1 MSDVTQAAAGSAAPQ
16 ALTIAEARERYTASK
31 AGAKQDGNPI
41 SEAAR
46 TLGGRARE
54 ARAQRQAEQ
63 ARLTQEPP
71 LGEGGDVEDDPAAA
85 FAGETRDET
94 ETEASSDDAE
104 SDAQN
109 ESEDARLRGPQTIDL
124 GDGVKVSLDE
134 VRDGFMLKADHTR
147 KTQNLAAE
155 RRQFESERT
164 QRLRE
169 LEHLVGALKHQ
180 IPRPRSLKDWLAE
193 DPQGGLGK
201 FAEQTERLELLVNA
215 TRAGESQRARALLEA
230 EAARD
235 RDLAEGY
242 NAEWSD
248 HGKRQRDYAAL
259 SSFALKEGARPE
271 ELRGLTRPWM
281 IRVMDK
287 AAKYDALQ
295 ASKGKVAKMIA
306 DKPKV
311 VKPGAKVSHQAAGQ
325 SAIQNAHARL
335 KTSGN
340 LADAVALLRTMRA
353 KGRAG

>member
-16 ALTIAEARERYTASK
+16 ALTIAEARERYSASK
-31 AGAKQDGNPI
+31 AGAKQEGNPI

-63 ARLTQEPP
+63 ARLAQEPQD
-71 LGEGGDVEDDPAAA
+71 EEAQRVEDDPAAD
-85 FAGETRDET
+85 FTGGTRDET
-94 ETEASSDDAE
+94 ETPTETGAPSDDA
-104 SDAQN
+104 DARGLD
-109 ESEDARLRGPQTIDL
+109 ESEPSQTIDL
-124 GDGVKVSLDE
+124 GDGVTVSLGE

-155 RRQFESERT
+155 RRQFESERA
-164 QRLRE
+164 QRLHV
-169 LEHLVGALKHQ
+169 LENLVGALKHQ

-215 TRAGESQRARALLEA
+215 TRASESQRARGLLEA

-235 RDLAEGY
+235 RDLAESY

-248 HGKRQRDYAAL
+248 QGKRQRDYAAL

-271 ELRGLTRPWM
+271 ELRGLVRPWM

-306 DKPKV
+306 DKPRV

-335 KTSGN
+335 KSSGN

>member
-1 MSDVTQAAAGSAAPQ
+1 MSDVTQAAAASAAPQ

-31 AGAKQDGNPI
+31 AGGNPI

-71 LGEGGDVEDDPAAA
+71 TEELQRVEDDPAAN
-85 FAGETRDET
+85 AGTRDET
-94 ETEASSDDAE
+94 ETDASSDDA
-104 SDAQN
+104 DTRADG
-109 ESEDARLRGPQTIDL
+109 ESETPQTIDL

-155 RRQFESERT
+155 RRQFESERA
-164 QRLRE
+164 QRLVE
-169 LEHLVGALKHQ
+169 LDHLVGALKHQ

-193 DPQGGLGK
+193 DPQGGLAK

-215 TRAGESQRARALLEA
+215 HRAAEGQRTRALLEA

-235 RDLAEGY
+235 RDLAESY

-248 HGKRQRDYAAL
+248 HGKRNKDYAAL
-259 SSFALKEGARPE
+259 SAFALQEGARPE

-306 DKPKV
+306 DKPRV

-325 SAIQNAHARL
+325 SAIRHAHDRL
-335 KTSGN
+335 KSSGN
-340 LADAVALLRTMRA
+340 LADAVALLRTMRS

>member
-31 AGAKQDGNPI
+31 AGARQDGNPI

-71 LGEGGDVEDDPAAA
+71 SEDGGTVEDDPAAA

-94 ETEASSDDAE
+94 ETPTETGASSDDA
-104 SDAQN
+104 DPHGLD
-109 ESEDARLRGPQTIDL
+109 ESEEPRANGPQTIDL

-147 KTQNLAAE
+147 KTQNLAAD

-164 QRLRE
+164 QRLHE

-235 RDLAEGY
+235 RDLADSY

-248 HGKRQRDYAAL
+248 HNKRQRDYAAL

-271 ELRGLTRPWM
+271 ELRGLVRPWM
-281 IRVMDK
+281 IRV
-287 AAKYDALQ
+287 
-295 ASKGKVAKMIA
+295 
-306 DKPKV
+306 
-311 VKPGAKVSHQAAGQ
+311 
-325 SAIQNAHARL
+325 
-335 KTSGN
+335 SGE
-340 LADAVALLRTMRA
+340 DDRR
-353 KGRAG
+353 

>member
-1 MSDVTQAAAGSAAPQ
+1 MSDVPSAAAGSAAPQ
-16 ALTIAEARERYTASK
+16 ALTIAEARERYSAIK
-31 AGAKQDGNPI
+31 GNPI

-46 TLGGRARE
+46 TLGSRARE

-63 ARLTQEPP
+63 ARLTQEPRDEE
-71 LGEGGDVEDDPAAA
+71 LQRVEDDPADNT
-85 FAGETRDET
+85 GTRDET
-94 ETEASSDDAE
+94 ETPTETDASSDDAE
-104 SDAQN
+104 PRAQD
-109 ESEDARLRGPQTIDL
+109 ESEAGQTIDL

-155 RRQFESERT
+155 RRQFESERA
-164 QRLRE
+164 QRLHE
-169 LEHLVGALKHQ
+169 LDHLTGALKHQ
-180 IPRPRSLKDWLAE
+180 IPRPRSLKDWLAG
-193 DPQGGLGK
+193 DPQGGLAK

-215 TRAGESQRARALLEA
+215 TRAAEGQRARALLEA

-235 RDLAEGY
+235 RDLAASY
-242 NAEWSD
+242 NADWSD
-248 HGKRQRDYAAL
+248 HGKRNKDYAAL
-259 SSFALKEGARPE
+259 SAFALQEGAKPE
-271 ELRGLTRPWM
+271 ELRGLVRPWM

-306 DKPKV
+306 DKPRV

-335 KTSGN
+335 KSSGN
-340 LADAVALLRTMRA
+340 LADAVALLRTMRT